1 MKEMDLF
8 DLFNQPQEPET
19 PVEPEI
25 PVEPEPQPES
35 ESESE
40 PEPEPEPQPQPEPAP
55 EPEPAAPSESEPES
69 EPEPQLESEP
79 EPESAPD
86 ENSGKLYYTIGE
98 VAAMLGEATSL
109 VRFWSDNF
117 PKIVRPK
124 RTMNKNNR
132 LYTAR
137 DVAALRKIHYLVK
150 ECGMTLEGARRK
162 MKTDGGEVDY
172 KVAIA
177 RRLGAIRES
186 LKKIHDEI

>member
-1 MKEMDLF
+1 MY
-8 DLFNQPQEPET
+8 DLFNQQF
-19 PVEPEI
+19 
-25 PVEPEPQPES
+25 EPQP
-35 ESESE
+35 E
-40 PEPEPEPQPQPEPAP
+40 PEPEPE
-55 EPEPAAPSESEPES
+55 
-69 EPEPQLESEP
+69 
-79 EPESAPD
+79 

-132 LYTAR
+132 LYTAK

-150 ECGMTLEGARRK
+150 ECGLTLEGARRK
-162 MKTDGGEVDY
+162 MKTGGETLDN
-172 KVAIA
+172 KVEAI
-177 RRLGAIRES
+177 RRLNAIKES

>member
-1 MKEMDLF
+1 MDLF
-8 DLFNQPQEPET
+8 DLFNQPQEPEI
-19 PVEPEI
+19 PAEPEI
-25 PVEPEPQPES
+25 TV
-35 ESESE
+35 E
-40 PEPEPEPQPQPEPAP
+40 PEPEPLPEPAP
-55 EPEPAAPSESEPES
+55 LESEPQPAAPLEPEPES
-69 EPEPQLESEP
+69 EPEPETEP
-79 EPESAPD
+79 EPEPAPEPVPD

-132 LYTAR
+132 LYTAK

-172 KVAIA
+172 KVEIA

>member
-1 MKEMDLF
+1 MDLF

-35 ESESE
+35 E
-40 PEPEPEPQPQPEPAP
+40 PEPQPEPEPAP
-55 EPEPAAPSESEPES
+55 EP

-79 EPESAPD
+79 EPQPEPEPESEPEPVPD

-132 LYTAR
+132 LYTAK

-162 MKTDGGEVDY
+162 MKTDGSEVDY
-172 KVAIA
+172 KVGIA